1 MIVLNF
7 IVGLLP
13 FAIIYGLGKW
23 QTKEEKDPELGEV
36 FVRGFITLVLCG
48 VVVVVLIL
56 VYMLGKFIVDS
67 LI

>member
-13 FAIIYGLGKW
+13 FVIIYGLGKW
-23 QTKEEKDPELGEV
+23 QTKEEKDTELGEV
-36 FVRGFITLVLCG
+36 FARGFITLALCG
-48 VVVVVLIL
+48 VVFAVLIL